1 LLAEAGIKP
10 GFTMTFQLPPPPY
23 ARRSG
28 EVIAAMLDQVGIK
41 AKLVPIEWGQWLDQ
55 VFTRTDYDATI
66 ISHTEARDLD
76 IYARDKYYFN
86 YNSPEYKALYKQFVE
101 AVDPKVQMDLV
112 AKLQQKLAEDEPNVF
127 MFALAK
133 VGVANAKIRGLWDND
148 PVPANDMTGVSW
160 AE

>member
-1 LLAEAGIKP
+1 
-10 GFTMTFQLPPPPY
+10 
-23 ARRSG
+23 
-28 EVIAAMLDQVGIK
+28 MLEQVGIT

-55 VFTRTDYDATI
+55 VFTRTDFDATI

-86 YNSPEYKALYKQFVE
+86 YSSAEYKALYKKFVE
-101 AVDPKVQMDLV
+101 ATDPVTQTALV
-112 AKLQQKLAEDEPNVF
+112 AALQTKLSQDEPNVF
-127 MFALAK
+127 LFALAK
-133 VGVANAKIRGLWDND
+133 VGVANAKLKGLWDND